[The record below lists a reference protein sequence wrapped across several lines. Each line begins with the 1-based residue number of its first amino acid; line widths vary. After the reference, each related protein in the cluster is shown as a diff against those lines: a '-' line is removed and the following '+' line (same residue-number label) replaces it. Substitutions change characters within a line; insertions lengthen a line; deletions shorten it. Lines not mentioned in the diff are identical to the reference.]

1 MRNNKKED
9 FVNMSDVLKDFK
21 SQSKLSEGFLK
32 VDVDSAWKEVMGPGV
47 VTYTTQIKLQG
58 NKLLV
63 DLSSSVLRQELSYG
77 RSKIIANLNEKLGSE
92 VIKSLVLR

>member
-9 FVNMSDVLKDFK
+9 FLSMSDALKDFK
-21 SQSKLSEGFLK
+21 SQHKLNSGFIK
-32 VDVDSAWKEVMGPGV
+32 VDVNEAWKEVMGPGV
-47 VTYTTQIKLQG
+47 MSYTTQIKFTG
-58 NKLLV
+58 EKLFI

-77 RSKIIANLNEKLGSE
+77 RSKIVENLNNHLGKE

>member
-9 FVNMSDVLKDFK
+9 FLNMSEALNDFK
-21 SQSKLSEGFLK
+21 AQTKLTKGFMN
-32 VDVDSAWKEVMGPGV
+32 VDVNDAWKEVMGPGV
-47 VTYTTQIKLQG
+47 MSYTTQIKFTG
-58 NKLLV
+58 EKLFI

-77 RSKIIANLNEKLGSE
+77 RSKIVENLNKHLGKE